1 MHQDAHEFFNY
12 LMNEV
17 SEDVK
22 KRQVESKKKRR
33 KFSQLLLH
41 EDREAKQLISHEIV

>member
-17 SEDVK
+17 SEDVS
-22 KRQVESKKKRR
+22 KREMKLQKEMRESIQSSGRLR
-33 KFSQLLLH
+33 
-41 EDREAKQLISHEIV
+41 IV